1 MMMRK
6 FLILL
11 VVLTVLGPTVACLCQ
26 TVAEDSAVACRMD
39 EPAPCCCETEVRTP
53 GSPRVQDFVAPV
65 NVELSELV
73 SSVAPVA
80 EVAASFYNVR
90 FKTYPTHTIYPVL
103 PQIYLTHQSL
113 LI

>member
-1 MMMRK
+1 
-6 FLILL
+6 
-11 VVLTVLGPTVACLCQ
+11 VA
-26 TVAEDSAVACRMD
+26 VAGAMAGAMACRMD
-39 EPAPCCCETEVRTP
+39 EPTSCCCETEVRAP

-90 FKTYPTHTIYPVL
+90 FKTYPTQPIYPVL